1 MQLVKCLKIYDKV
14 FEKLFKLNRSLSSKP
29 LLIAVKNGFTMMIP
43 FVLIGSLALIIL
55 SLPINAYQNFMTR
68 SFGSEWKNIL
78 QYIRDGTFNS
88 FSLILV
94 VFMSYSYIRERNE
107 FMEYT
112 SPIIASMVSLGSFIA
127 LSGINEKGFAMSSFG
142 VVGIFIALLV
152 AFFSSE
158 LFFRINKIKVFRFRM
173 LTDGAN
179 PGFNNAISLF
189 IPAAVTI
196 AAFAVLNEAF
206 SYLLHIAD
214 IQVFISD
221 NLSNL
226 FSHIHSE
233 FWRGIL
239 FILFIHVFWFFGIH
253 GSNMLESAAQGIFV
267 PALHANQQLIASGQA
282 PVHIFTKTFFDT
294 FVLMGG
300 CGAIICLVLAILIM
314 KGHKSQKRL
323 AKLSLIPVLFNI
335 NELIIFGIPI
345 VLNPIYIIPFLCVP
359 LLLTTISYVAMQL
372 GIVPFTQNLVEWT
385 TPVIL
390 SGYKATGS
398 AMGSILQLVNLVVGT
413 LCYIPF
419 VKLSKKVNE
428 AQNNMNLEKVYTAF
442 NHSEQRGVISALLS
456 RHDSIGSIARSLTA
470 DFQHDLMNGSI
481 DLYYQPIVN
490 QQEEVV
496 CLEALLRWKHES
508 YGFIYPPLVIGLA
521 EESQLICK
529 LGNLIFEKACS
540 DLALLRERGIENIT
554 IAVNVSTAQLEDEN
568 FIGALHKTM
577 QRYLIKPINLQIE
590 ITERL
595 ALSGSRKISGQI
607 AAINELGVKL
617 AMDDFGM
624 GHSSLMYLKEYN
636 FDTIKLDGSLVRE
649 IIPNSNCRSIISTI
663 VSLGHTMNYH
673 VVAEFVEE
681 QEQREILHEL
691 GCDFFQGWLFS
702 KAVPFH
708 DALAYILSKRK
719 THETV

>member
-1 MQLVKCLKIYDKV
+1 
-14 FEKLFKLNRSLSSKP
+14 
-29 LLIAVKNGFTMMIP
+29 MMIP

-55 SLPINAYQNFMTR
+55 SLPINAYQTFMTEF
-68 SFGSEWKNIL
+68 FGNEWKNIL

-94 VFMSYSYIRERNE
+94 VFMSYSFIRERNE
-107 FMEYT
+107 FLEYT
-112 SPIIASMVSLGSFIA
+112 SPIIAAMASLGSFMA
-127 LSGINEKGFAMSSFG
+127 LSGISETGFMMSNFG
-142 VVGIFIALLV
+142 VVGIFVALLV
-152 AFFSSE
+152 AFLSSE

-179 PGFNNAISLF
+179 PNFNNAISLF

-196 AAFAVLNEAF
+196 ATFAVINEAF
-206 SYLLHIAD
+206 SYLLNIAD
-214 IQVFISD
+214 FQIFISD
-221 NLSNL
+221 SLSML
-226 FSHIHSE
+226 FSRIHSE
-233 FWRGIL
+233 FWQGIL

-253 GSNMLESAAQGIFV
+253 GSNMLEPVAQGIFV
-267 PALHANQQLIASGQA
+267 PALNTNQQLIVSGQS
-282 PVHIFTKTFFDT
+282 PTLIFTKTFFDT
-294 FVLMGG
+294 FILMGG
-300 CGAIICLVLAILIM
+300 CGAILCLVLAIIFV

-335 NELIIFGIPI
+335 NELVIFGIPI
-345 VLNPIYIIPFLCVP
+345 VLNPIYILPFLCVP
-359 LLLTTISYVAMQL
+359 LLLTSISYLVMQL
-372 GIVPFTQNLVEWT
+372 GIVPLTINPVEWT

-398 AMGSILQLVNLVVGT
+398 IMGSVLQLVNLLIGT

-428 AQNNMNLEKVYTAF
+428 SQNDMNLEKVYTAF
-442 NHSEQRGVISALLS
+442 NQSEERGVISTLLS

-470 DFQHDLMNGSI
+470 DFQYDLTNDKI

-490 QQEEVV
+490 QQEDVV
-496 CLEALLRWKHES
+496 CLEALLRWKHAG
-508 YGFIYPPLVIGLA
+508 YGYVYPPLIIALA

-529 LGNLIFEKACS
+529 LGTWIFEKACS
-540 DLALLRERGIENIT
+540 DLAVMQNRGIDNIS
-554 IAVNVSTAQLEDEN
+554 IAVNVSTAQLEDDN
-568 FIGALHKTM
+568 FTGALHKLM
-577 QRYLIKPINLQIE
+577 CRHLINPDNLKIE

-595 ALSGSRKISGQI
+595 ALSSSKKISGQI

-624 GHSSLMYLKEYN
+624 GHSSLMYLKEYD

-649 IIPNSNCRSIISTI
+649 IVSSSNCRNIVSTI
-663 VSLGHTMNYH
+663 VSLGQSMNYR

-708 DALAYILSKRK
+708 DALDYILSKRQK
-719 THETV
+719 YETI